1 MSDNSSRIGD
11 LAEHYAITWLWDQ
24 GYEVFKN
31 CGCTGPIDLIAVDSD
46 GNHIFIDVKQG
57 IYDKRYDMYTSC
69 TGRTP
74 LQNNLGVVILLFDPQ
89 TRKFRF
95 MEHKNETTYSRCRD
109 KQQPQLDLDCSD
121 SGC

>member
-11 LAEHYAITWLWDQ
+11 LAEHYALTWLWYQ

-46 GNHIFIDVKQG
+46 GNHIFIYVKQG

-69 TGRTP
+69 TGRTS
-74 LQNNLGVVILLFDPQ
+74 LQNDLGVVI
-89 TRKFRF
+89 
-95 MEHKNETTYSRCRD
+95 
-109 KQQPQLDLDCSD
+109 
-121 SGC
+121 